1 MEPVLAVFARGEI
14 PPGLIFMEGEP
25 WKIIKP
31 IVSPSFSSKK
41 LKLVSER
48 ERERRNSCFVFFLV
62 DGSIH

>member
-1 MEPVLAVFARGEI
+1 MLAVFARGEI

-41 LKLVSER
+41 LKLVRER
-48 ERERRNSCFVFFLV
+48 EREEIHVNVFLV

>member
-14 PPGLIFMEGEP
+14 PPGLIFMEGGP
-25 WKIIKP
+25 WKLIKP

-48 ERERRNSCFVFFLV
+48 EREEIHICVFW
-62 DGSIH
+62 

>member
-48 ERERRNSCFVFFLV
+48 EREREEIHVLCFFW
-62 DGSIH
+62 